1 VNAVALLLLLALASP
16 AETLGPFSA
25 ATNHSDDLLGTPDSR
40 PDTWGT
46 AGYAVRRIEFHPP
59 AGYRTRILRVYG
71 DFQGWVRK
79 NPSGNCLGVL
89 WGLATTAPEGSA
101 RVTPAADN
109 TFLYIQDSVCGTQR
123 NFRAPVDY
131 DTRHG
136 GLLGPDN
143 VLISK
148 TAVWLNETGEPVH
161 MEPSFTIVY
170 QFERE
175 DNESPNCIHRNG
187 AVDCDRRR

>member
-1 VNAVALLLLLALASP
+1 MNVYVVSLLLLVALASP
-16 AETLGPFSA
+16 SQTLGPFSA
-25 ATNHSDDLLGTPDSR
+25 STNHSDDILGTPDHR

-46 AGYAVRRIEFHPP
+46 AGYAVHRLEFHPP
-59 AGYRTRILRVYG
+59 KGYRARILRVYG

-79 NPSGNCLGVL
+79 NPSGNCVGVL
-89 WGLATTAPEGSA
+89 WGLTTTAPEGSA

-109 TFLYIQDSVCGTQR
+109 TFLYVQDSVCGADRT
-123 NFRAPVDY
+123 FRAPVDY

-143 VLISK
+143 VLLSK
-148 TAVWLNETGEPVH
+148 VAVWLNETGEPVH

-175 DNESPNCIHRNG
+175 P
-187 AVDCDRRR
+187 